1 MMEKDEKLLADLEVR
16 MRQLMYYCDSLK
28 EENARLMKEIE
39 QKEDDVFLLNEEIDK
54 LKFNYSN
61 LKFAKSFDS
70 TENEDRNE
78 AKRRLAKLVRDVDK
92 CISIL
97 KS

>member
-1 MMEKDEKLLADLEVR
+1 MNNDELLLSNLEVR

-28 EENARLMKEIE
+28 EENGRLMKEIE
-39 QKEDDVFLLNEEIDK
+39 EREETVASLNNKIEELEHK
-54 LKFNYSN
+54 YSN
-61 LKFAKSFDS
+61 LKFAKSFS
-70 TENEDRNE
+70 SENTEERDE
-78 AKRRLAKLVRDVDK
+78 AKRRLTKLVRDVDK

>member
-1 MMEKDEKLLADLEVR
+1 MMNKDERLLADLEVR

-39 QKEDDVFLLNEEIDK
+39 QREDAVSSLTEDIDK
-54 LKFNYSN
+54 LKLSYSN
-61 LKFAKSFDS
+61 LKFVKSFS
-70 TENEDRNE
+70 SENTEERDE
-78 AKRRLAKLVRDVDK
+78 AKRRLSKLVRDVDK

>member
-1 MMEKDEKLLADLEVR
+1 
-16 MRQLMYYCDSLK
+16 MYYCDSLK
-28 EENARLMKEIE
+28 EENSRLMKEIE
-39 QKEDDVFLLNEEIDK
+39 EREDAVFMLTEKIEGLEQK
-54 LKFNYSN
+54 YSN

-70 TENEDRNE
+70 GSSEEKDE
-78 AKRRLAKLVRDVDK
+78 AKRRLSKLVRDVDK

>member
-1 MMEKDEKLLADLEVR
+1 MLAEFEVKMKR
-16 MRQLMYYCDSLK
+16 LMLYCDTLK
-28 EENARLMKEIE
+28 IENNRLKKELS
-39 QKEDDVFLLNEEIDK
+39 QKDNLIGNLHLEIDQFK
-54 LKFNYSN
+54 EKYKN

-70 TENEDRNE
+70 QNEEERLI
-78 AKRRLAKLVRDVDK
+78 AKKRLSKLVRDVDK

>member
-1 MMEKDEKLLADLEVR
+1 MMDKDERLLADLEVR

-39 QKEDDVFLLNEEIDK
+39 QREDAVFSLTEEIDK
-54 LKFNYSN
+54 LKLSYSN
-61 LKFAKSFDS
+61 LKFAKSFS
-70 TENEDRNE
+70 SESSEDRDE
-78 AKRRLAKLVRDVDK
+78 AKRRLSKLVRDVDK

>member
-1 MMEKDEKLLADLEVR
+1 MNNDEKLLANLEVR

-28 EENARLMKEIE
+28 EENGRLMKEIE
-39 QKEDDVFLLNEEIDK
+39 VREEEVFLLTEKIEK
-54 LKFNYSN
+54 LEQNYSN
-61 LKFAKSFDS
+61 LKFAKSFS
-70 TENEDRNE
+70 SEEGTGEREE
-78 AKRRLAKLVRDVDK
+78 AKKRLSKLVRDVDR

>member
-1 MMEKDEKLLADLEVR
+1 MMSKDERLLADLEVR

-39 QKEDDVFLLNEEIDK
+39 QREDAVFSLTEQMDK
-54 LKFNYSN
+54 LKLDYSN
-61 LKFAKSFDS
+61 LKFAKSFS
-70 TENEDRNE
+70 SENVEERDE
-78 AKRRLAKLVRDVDK
+78 AKRRLSKLVRDVDK